1 MRLGLVAILGSGL
14 GLRWQGVGVM
24 GHTIESEYKAQ
35 MGLSITVPYISSPL
49 IRARFSGTK
58 QGIQDTIAI

>member
-1 MRLGLVAILGSGL
+1 MRPGLVAILGSTL

-35 MGLSITVPYISSPL
+35 MRSEERRVG
-49 IRARFSGTK
+49 K
-58 QGIQDTIAI
+58 EC

>member
-24 GHTIESEYKAQ
+24 GHTVKLESKAQ
-35 MGLSITVPYISSPL
+35 IGLGITMSYNFLRKIGNLSLLKS
-49 IRARFSGTK
+49 
-58 QGIQDTIAI
+58 

>member
-24 GHTIESEYKAQ
+24 GHTIESKYKAQ
-35 MGLSITVPYISSPL
+35 MGPGITMSYSSNF
-49 IRARFSGTK
+49 R
-58 QGIQDTIAI
+58 